1 MTSTIVRAIIS
12 IDEYDSTQIYL
23 SGGEDVYTAKRAE
36 IKRRRLESGL
46 NKKELSLKAGLPA
59 NAIGRIE
66 KGESEQT
73 HPLRARAI
81 AEALHCGVEDI
92 FTETKGA

>member
-1 MTSTIVRAIIS
+1 MYI
-12 IDEYDSTQIYL
+12 
-23 SGGEDVYTAKRAE
+23 AKRDE

-46 NKKELSLKAGLPA
+46 NKKELKAGLPA

-81 AEALHCGVEDI
+81 AEALRCGVEDI
-92 FTETKGA
+92 FTETQGA

>member
-1 MTSTIVRAIIS
+1 MYS
-12 IDEYDSTQIYL
+12 
-23 SGGEDVYTAKRAE
+23 AKREE
-36 IKRRRLESGL
+36 IKRRRLVNGL
-46 NKKELSLKAGLPA
+46 NKKELSLRAGLPA

-66 KGESEQT
+66 KGESERT

>member
-1 MTSTIVRAIIS
+1 MYI
-12 IDEYDSTQIYL
+12 
-23 SGGEDVYTAKRAE
+23 AKREE
-36 IKRRRLESGL
+36 IKRRRLASGL

-66 KGESEQT
+66 KGENEQT

-81 AEALHCGVEDI
+81 AEALHCGVEDVFCI
-92 FTETKGA
+92 VKKGF

>member
-1 MTSTIVRAIIS
+1 MYI
-12 IDEYDSTQIYL
+12 
-23 SGGEDVYTAKRAE
+23 AKRAE
-36 IKRRRLESGL
+36 IERRRLANGL

-66 KGESEQT
+66 RGESEQT

-81 AEALHCGVEDI
+81 AEALYCEVEDI
-92 FTETKGA
+92 FTETKGGKQ

>member
-1 MTSTIVRAIIS
+1 MYI
-12 IDEYDSTQIYL
+12 
-23 SGGEDVYTAKRAE
+23 AKRE
-36 IKRRRLESGL
+36 ELMRRRLAINL

-66 KGESEQT
+66 KGENEQT

-81 AEALHCGVEDI
+81 AEALHCRVEDI
-92 FTETKGA
+92 FSEVKGA

>member
-1 MTSTIVRAIIS
+1 MYI
-12 IDEYDSTQIYL
+12 
-23 SGGEDVYTAKRAE
+23 AKRE
-36 IKRRRLESGL
+36 ELKHRRLVSGL

-81 AEALHCGVEDI
+81 AEALQCEVEDI

>member
-1 MTSTIVRAIIS
+1 MYIA
-12 IDEYDSTQIYL
+12 
-23 SGGEDVYTAKRAE
+23 VYIAKREE
-36 IKRRRLESGL
+36 IERRRLASGL

-66 KGESEQT
+66 RGESEQT

-81 AEALHCGVEDI
+81 SKALHCDVTDI
-92 FTETKGA
+92 FTEAKGEAV